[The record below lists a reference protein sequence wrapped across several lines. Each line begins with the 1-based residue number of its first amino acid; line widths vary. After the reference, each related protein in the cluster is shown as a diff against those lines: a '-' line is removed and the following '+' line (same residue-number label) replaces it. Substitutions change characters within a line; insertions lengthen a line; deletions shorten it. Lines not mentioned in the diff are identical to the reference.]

1 VIRFAKA
8 REVIMV
14 ADSQSSSQIGD
25 IGRFTQ
31 MDLLT
36 PTERE
41 ARIAMRNNQDGLV
54 VLAELLRE
62 RSQSKSILL
71 KMGSEGLLVHN
82 HAEQDNQM
90 VTDKFPALN
99 QNPKDV
105 AGAGDSLLMTSALS
119 IAAGSTIWEAALLG
133 SVAASIQV
141 SRIGN
146 LPLQSDGL
154 KTVLRR

>member
-1 VIRFAKA
+1 
-8 REVIMV
+8 
-14 ADSQSSSQIGD
+14 
-25 IGRFTQ
+25 
-31 MDLLT
+31 
-36 PTERE
+36 
-41 ARIAMRNNQDGLV
+41 
-54 VLAELLRE
+54 
-62 RSQSKSILL
+62 
-71 KMGSEGLLVHN
+71 LVHN